1 MWKGEDKTRPSPQ
14 PPPSA
19 GGYVV
24 WILKIGL
31 AHCIIALDTVFIS
44 FSSFSVISASPSKNG
59 EIYHILTLE

>member
-24 WILKIGL
+24 WIIGL